1 MVLVLCVLYTFPVL
15 ISGMLPL
22 TYKEHYVPI
31 DSLSKNV
38 AIWLLGKDSYSIS
51 ILIKYFHYPKE
62 TSRKGEACDQTG
74 TSGMRVRH
82 LVPF

>member
-15 ISGMLPL
+15 ISRMLPL

-31 DSLSKNV
+31 DSLSTNV
-38 AIWLLGKDSYSIS
+38 DIWLLGKDSHSIS
-51 ILIKYFHYPKE
+51 MLTKYFHYPKE
-62 TSRKGEACDQTG
+62 PSRKGEACDQTG
-74 TSGMRVRH
+74 TSGIRVRH